1 MTGAVITA
9 DLAIAQAKSSVA
21 GIRIILVGIRIFP
34 NIFQCRHNFK
44 GRTRR
49 IQSLCSPV
57 DQYGTGIVIYQILPY
72 FSDGIGIKIRMGYHG
87 KNLPGRHFG
96 YNNGTAIDIQLIICH
111 LLDFNIQ
118 CSVNI
123 IPGILFSGSIVF
135 HLVTQGSICIDQ
147 IIIGQRFYTHSAL
160 CGIANNVRKQIFVRV
175 VTALFFLIIQDCLRK
190 YLSISGIDGSPIIS
204 RQQYLLS

>member
-1 MTGAVITA
+1 MSPESSPVQAHSDISKGRITGFCKRSGKIHRPMTGAVITA

-111 LLDFNIQ
+111 LLNFNIQ

-123 IPGILFSGSIVF
+123 IPGILFPAVSFFTLLLKEVF
-135 HLVTQGSICIDQ
+135 V
-147 IIIGQRFYTHSAL
+147 
-160 CGIANNVRKQIFVRV
+160 
-175 VTALFFLIIQDCLRK
+175 LIK
-190 YLSISGIDGSPIIS
+190 
-204 RQQYLLS
+204 

>member
-72 FSDGIGIKIRMGYHG
+72 FSDGIGIKSGWDTMARIF
-87 KNLPGRHFG
+87 PVD
-96 YNNGTAIDIQLIICH
+96 T
-111 LLDFNIQ
+111 
-118 CSVNI
+118 SVTI
-123 IPGILFSGSIVF
+123 MAP
-135 HLVTQGSICIDQ
+135 
-147 IIIGQRFYTHSAL
+147 R
-160 CGIANNVRKQIFVRV
+160 
-175 VTALFFLIIQDCLRK
+175 
-190 YLSISGIDGSPIIS
+190 
-204 RQQYLLS
+204 